1 MTNDK
6 VIDVQYRYM
15 ECLTFNFLKFSIG
28 LHCCRKLSLKINYWF
43 EIASLD
49 WWLCFA
55 LVSVTYKF
63 SLNAS

>member
-15 ECLTFNFLKFSIG
+15 ECLTFYFLKIIVW
-28 LHCCRKLSLKINYWF
+28 LHCSRKLSLKIIYWF
-43 EIASLD
+43 EISSLD